1 MFNQSESAQ
10 KIHASR
16 DRCHVHVY
24 QFWWVWH
31 LQFRRYGYVS
41 ITAKI
46 PFWGMDYSPWSL
58 KNLIDQNRLKKFMQ
72 VWIDVK
78 CMYIDFGGC
87 GVSGFGDKISFWSIE
102 VEKCNRLELAQKF
115 NAKICDQYY

>member
-1 MFNQSESAQ
+1 M
-10 KIHASR
+10 
-16 DRCHVHVY
+16 VHKSGKY
-24 QFWWVWH
+24 
-31 LQFRRYGYVS
+31 
-41 ITAKI
+41 
-46 PFWGMDYSPWSL
+46 
-58 KNLIDQNRLKKFMQ
+58 LIDRNRLKKFMQ

-102 VEKCNRLELAQKF
+102 VEKCNRLESAQKF

>member
-1 MFNQSESAQ
+1 
-10 KIHASR
+10 
-16 DRCHVHVY
+16 
-24 QFWWVWH
+24 
-31 LQFRRYGYVS
+31 
-41 ITAKI
+41 
-46 PFWGMDYSPWSL
+46 
-58 KNLIDQNRLKKFMQ
+58 MQ

-102 VEKCNRLELAQKF
+102 VEKCNRLESAQKF